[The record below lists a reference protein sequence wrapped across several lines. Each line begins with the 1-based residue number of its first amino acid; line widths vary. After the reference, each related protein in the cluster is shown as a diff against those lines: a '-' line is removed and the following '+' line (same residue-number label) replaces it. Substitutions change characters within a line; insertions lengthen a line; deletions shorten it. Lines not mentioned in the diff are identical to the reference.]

1 VVADPLIK
9 WLVRRFN
16 LIEDVSK
23 VRLVRITVDAQ
34 LQIRLVRLAV
44 KEVLELLFLSPL
56 SKIVTLRKRVTGIHC
71 TP

>member
-1 VVADPLIK
+1 MVADPLIK

-34 LQIRLVRLAV
+34 LQVRLVRLAV
-44 KEVLELLFLSPL
+44 KEVLELLFLSPFP
-56 SKIVTLRKRVTGIHC
+56 KIVTLRKRVTGIHR